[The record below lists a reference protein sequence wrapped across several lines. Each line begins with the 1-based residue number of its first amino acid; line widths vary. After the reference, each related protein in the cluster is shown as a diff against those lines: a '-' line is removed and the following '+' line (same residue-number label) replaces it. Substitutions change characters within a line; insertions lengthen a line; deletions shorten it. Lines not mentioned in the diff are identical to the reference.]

1 MTTQAKNL
9 TAHITHN
16 ITTQKI
22 IFRVLI
28 GAFSIFSVI
37 YLYFITSITFN
48 VIARKSLETTIR
60 SLGNSISEL
69 ELTYLAR
76 VNTIDKNFALS
87 IGFSDAKNML
97 FATRSNARVAI
108 R

>member
-1 MTTQAKNL
+1 MTHVK
-9 TAHITHN
+9 N
-16 ITTQKI
+16 ITSHIVQNSYTQKV
-22 IFRVLI
+22 IFRVLMS
-28 GAFSIFSVI
+28 AFVVFSLI

-48 VIARKSLETTIR
+48 VLARKSLETTVR
-60 SLGNSISEL
+60 SLGSSISEL

-87 IGFSDAKNML
+87 IGFSDAKNTL
-97 FATRSNARVAI
+97 FATRSNARVAL